1 MMNTQSVTEDDA
13 TLLGQ
18 ARIWRYIYGVF
29 DSMAIRCCVELRI
42 PDIISNH
49 NRPITLSEIASG
61 IDSPSIDVD
70 GLGRLMRFLVHR
82 KVFDEEDSEPETVY
96 SLNHCSK
103 WLLNDSNVT
112 LAPLVMMFT
121 NPFFGLPLS
130 ALSRSLKEA
139 GTAFKLTHGEEFY
152 DFSMVNSD
160 FSSIFNEGMACTAKI
175 TMDAIISSY
184 RNGFLTSKGSVV
196 DVGGG
201 MGVGISEIVKAY
213 PHLKGINF
221 DLPHVISTAPTYDG
235 VTHVGG
241 DMFNAIPPAEMIF
254 MKWILHNWSDEDCVK
269 ILKNCR
275 KAIPKET
282 GKVIIVEIVQHPTE
296 DDPFN
301 YTRLT
306 FDLVMFALFPCGRQR
321 SENEWKK
328 LLGESGF
335 CHYNIIKM
343 PALLSIIEAFPL

>member
-13 TLLGQ
+13 ILVGQ

-42 PDIISNH
+42 ADIISNH
-49 NRPITLSEIASG
+49 NRPITLSEIASC
-61 IDSPSIDVD
+61 INSPSIDVD

-82 KVFDEEDSEPETVY
+82 KVFDEEDSEQETVY

-103 WLLNDSNVT
+103 WLLNDSKVT
-112 LAPLVMMFT
+112 LAPLF
-121 NPFFGLPLS
+121 N
-130 ALSRSLKEA
+130 R
-139 GTAFKLTHGEEFY
+139 
-152 DFSMVNSD
+152 
-160 FSSIFNEGMACTAKI
+160 IFNEGMVCTAKI
-175 TMDAIISSY
+175 TMEAVISSY

-201 MGVGISEIVKAY
+201 MGVAISEIVKAY

-235 VTHVGG
+235 VTHVAG

-275 KAIPKET
+275 KAVPKET
-282 GKVIIVEIVQHPTE
+282 GKVIIVEIVQHPLE

-301 YTRLT
+301 YTRVA
-306 FDLVMFALFPCGRQR
+306 FDLVMFAYFPSGRER
-321 SENEWKK
+321 SENDWKK
-328 LLGESGF
+328 LLGECGF
-335 CHYNIIKM
+335 FRYNIIKM
-343 PALLSIIEAFPL
+343 STLLSIIEAFP